1 MKYVFYPDAF
11 WVMNFAMD
19 ALVLLLVRQLSHPL
33 VKVRRILLSAGFGAT
48 ASVILFLWLPGLS
61 WYQLCIH
68 VVINPIM
75 ILFGFGKKNPKKFA
89 ENMFW
94 AYVMTLLLG
103 GVLNV
108 AVFTLGQWRMFAV
121 WALGGFGLSMIILQ
135 RIRECKQEWDSYE
148 ILLLTNQ
155 KTMLLAGFL
164 DTGNLLTDPIMKKP
178 VHIIQEELLKEA
190 LTKEQL
196 PIRYIPFH
204 SLGREDGLL
213 PVVTLKAMYVKR
225 QGEGAD
231 AIPDFVDGPV
241 FGLAKEKLFQNRD
254 YQVILNATY
263 KSL

>member
-1 MKYVFYPDAF
+1 MKYVVYLDVF
-11 WVMNFAMD
+11 WVMNFAME
-19 ALVLLLVRQLSHPL
+19 ALVLFLVRQLGKYPA
-33 VKVRRILLSAGFGAT
+33 KIWRILLSAGFGAT

-75 ILFGFGKKNPKKFA
+75 ILFGFGKKNPKIFA
-89 ENMFW
+89 RDMFR

-103 GVLNV
+103 GVLNF
-108 AVFTLGQWRMFAV
+108 AVSTLGQWRYFAI
-121 WALGGFGLSMIILQ
+121 WALAGFGLSMIILYK
-135 RIRECKQEWDSYE
+135 IEECRQEWDSYE
-148 ILLLTNQ
+148 ILLLTHQ
-155 KTMLLAGFL
+155 ETMLLTGFL
-164 DTGNLLTDPIMKKP
+164 DTGNLLTDPMMKKP

-190 LTKEQL
+190 LTKEHL

-204 SLGREDGLL
+204 SLGQEDGLL

-225 QGEGAD
+225 QGDGEEAV
-231 AIPDFVDGPV
+231 PRLVDGPV